1 MFEEKTYEKIMQD
14 KLNRVPS
21 DVDKRE
27 GSVVYDA
34 LAPNAMEFREEL
46 YSLLKSLMYLE
57 IMAEKIAP
65 KRNFTED
72 MSNIFTEI
80 LLYK

>member
-1 MFEEKTYEKIMQD
+1 MLSLKSA
-14 KLNRVPS
+14 LNN
-21 DVDKRE
+21 
-27 GSVVYDA
+27 G
-34 LAPNAMEFREEL
+34 MEFREEL
-46 YSLLKSLMYLE
+46 YPLLKSLMYLE

-80 LLYK
+80 LLYKWIVID

>member
-1 MFEEKTYEKIMQD
+1 MFEEKTYEKIIQD

-34 LAPNAMEFREEL
+34 MAPNAMETKE
-46 YSLLKSLMYLE
+46 MYLE
-57 IMAEKIAP
+57 LETYYKETFGSIQQV
-65 KRNFTED
+65 ED
-72 MSNIFTEI
+72 I
-80 LLYK
+80 